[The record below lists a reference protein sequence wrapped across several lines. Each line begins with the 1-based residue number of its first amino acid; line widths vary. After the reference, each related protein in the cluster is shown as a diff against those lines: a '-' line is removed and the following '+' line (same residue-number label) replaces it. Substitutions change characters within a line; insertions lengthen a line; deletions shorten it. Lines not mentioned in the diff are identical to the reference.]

1 MFHLKHSTGT
11 ACLHCNHQYGCPS
24 QMPPTSI
31 SARRTTASLKGQ
43 VALFV
48 IAFLGMAWALA
59 ALAWHDRTAS
69 EHAAGTPPA
78 HGLWLLI
85 TLAGSALVIM
95 AGLGLIRQIRARD
108 AAEQT
113 GRQAQALTAMT
124 LETITDGVVMV
135 DHFGAMVWWNSAF
148 FSVMGIDE
156 TQWLTQPP
164 AAAFAPRAP
173 VVNTLSIHDL
183 APLLDDPAALVRFVD
198 QLTNTTQEHE
208 CRLHLSGGRTL
219 NVRAKL
225 IGTINDRVQSV
236 WTFRD
241 VTQLD
246 DIATANQQAATIFL
260 HSSEG
265 MAVLDH
271 RLRCVS
277 VNPAFETLTHTPGEQ
292 CVGQRIDKLI
302 SAHGNQTLLKPMLKG
317 LREQGGWL
325 GEFDLS
331 TRGGKQF
338 LALLRITSVPGV
350 THQSSRRFI
359 VQFSDVSEQRLHQ
372 QEMWEEAHRDRLT
385 GLANRRSFTEKI
397 ATTMAA
403 PAGDRQPLTALYID
417 VDRFKDI
424 NDTLG
429 HTAGDHLLAELGRRM
444 YTCTPPTALV
454 ARLDGNQFGVLLP
467 NAQAPHDPITI
478 ANDLRSS
485 LSYPYAIHGAPV
497 KITVSMGIAT
507 YPGDASNREDL
518 IRCCEDALR
527 LAKSQ
532 GGDRVQSYTPALH
545 AQSSARAQLLVEM
558 QSALQRE
565 QFELYY
571 QPIIELR
578 TGAVF
583 KAEALIRW
591 NHPQL
596 GMISPAQF
604 IPLAESSGLILD
616 IGDWVIREAMRTA
629 SRLRATSAPGVQI
642 SVNQSPVQFRQD
654 GDRVHQRLAYMQAI
668 ALPAE
673 ALVVEITEGLL
684 LDAGPAVNSSLDAL
698 TQAGIALSMDDFGT
712 GYSSL
717 SYLKKFPLKFL
728 KIDQS
733 FVRDLESDPS
743 DRAVCEAI
751 IVMAHK
757 LGLLVIAEGVE
768 TPWQRNWLITA
779 GCDFGQ
785 GYLFAR
791 PMSERNLDIFL
802 RHQIFSQKHAS

>member
-1 MFHLKHSTGT
+1 MQHSFISTSSKAAALKVQVTVFV
-11 ACLHCNHQYGCPS
+11 AV
-24 QMPPTSI
+24 
-31 SARRTTASLKGQ
+31 SL
-43 VALFV
+43 VL
-48 IAFLGMAWALA
+48 AWALTGLEWIRQVA
-59 ALAWHDRTAS
+59 TELTTDTALSSSYGLLLIASTAS
-69 EHAAGTPPA
+69 V
-78 HGLWLLI
+78 LLI
-85 TLAGSALVIM
+85 AIGVRLV
-95 AGLGLIRQIRARD
+95 RQIRARET
-108 AAEQT
+108 AEQAW
-113 GRQAQALTAMT
+113 RQATMLTANT
-124 LETITDGVVMV
+124 LDTITDGVAML
-135 DHFGAMVWWNSAF
+135 DRFGAILWSNNTF
-148 FSVMGIDE
+148 FSVLGLE
-156 TQWLTQPP
+156 KNEWWPSAAPTPVSASPSTAHQP
-164 AAAFAPRAP
+164 
-173 VVNTLSIHDL
+173 SIHHL
-183 APLLDDPAALVRFVD
+183 ASLLDDPGALEHFVNRVSSAG
-198 QLTNTTQEHE
+198 QQEHK
-208 CRLHLSGGRTL
+208 CTLHLADGRTL
-219 NVRAKL
+219 TVCAKPVSTPDIRVR
-225 IGTINDRVQSV
+225 SV

-241 VTQLD
+241 ITELD
-246 DIATANQQAATIFL
+246 NIATANQQAATIFL

-302 SAHGNQTLLKPMLKG
+302 SAQGNQALLKPMLKG
-317 LREQGGWL
+317 LRDQGGWL

-331 TRGGKQF
+331 TQGGKQF
-338 LALLRITSVPGV
+338 LALLRIISVPGV

-385 GLANRRSFTEKI
+385 GLANRRSFTEKV
-397 ATTMAA
+397 AA
-403 PAGDRQPLTALYID
+403 LLAVPVAERQPLTALYID

-424 NDTLG
+424 NDTMG
-429 HTAGDHLLAELGRRM
+429 HTAGDQLLAELGRRI
-444 YTCTPPTALV
+444 YACTPPVSLI

-467 NAQAPHDPITI
+467 TAQTPHDPIAI
-478 ANDLRSS
+478 ANDLRAS
-485 LSYPYAIHGAPV
+485 LSYPYVINGSQV
-497 KITVSMGIAT
+497 SVTVSIGMAA
-507 YPGDASNREDL
+507 YPADAANREDL

-532 GGDRVQSYTPALH
+532 GGDRLQSYTVELH

-558 QSALQRE
+558 KSALQRE

-616 IGDWVIREAMRTA
+616 IGDWVIREAMRTVC
-629 SRLRATSAPGVQI
+629 RLRATTAPGLQI
-642 SVNQSPVQFRQD
+642 GVNQSPVQFRQD
-654 GDRVHQRLAYMQAI
+654 GDRVHQRLAYMRSI
-668 ALPAE
+668 GLPAE

-684 LDAGPAVNSSLDAL
+684 MDAGPAVNSSLDAL
-698 TQAGIALSMDDFGT
+698 THAGISLSMDDFGT

-768 TPWQRNWLITA
+768 TAWQRNWLVKA

-791 PMSERNLDIFL
+791 PMSERNFDIFL
-802 RHQIFSQKHAS
+802 RHQIFLRTGKDTPTADPAA

>member
-1 MFHLKHSTGT
+1 MPTPSVNTKTAALKV
-11 ACLHCNHQYGCPS
+11 
-24 QMPPTSI
+24 
-31 SARRTTASLKGQ
+31 Q
-43 VALFV
+43 VTLFV
-48 IAFLGMAWALA
+48 LA
-59 ALAWHDRTAS
+59 ALGAAWILTALEWYRS
-69 EHAAGTPPA
+69 AVSVQSTGSAAPTQW
-78 HGLWLLI
+78 WLLFAASAAS
-85 TLAGSALVIM
+85 TLLMGGGVSL
-95 AGLGLIRQIRARD
+95 LRQVRAREVS
-108 AAEQT
+108 EQ
-113 GRQAQALTAMT
+113 AWLHAHALSATT
-124 LETITDGVVMV
+124 LDTITDGVIML
-135 DHFGAMVWWNSAF
+135 DQYGAMVWWNRAF
-148 FSVMGIDE
+148 LGVVGIDASDWP
-156 TQWLTQPP
+156 TQLQAADSSAPGIP
-164 AAAFAPRAP
+164 AAVHA
-173 VVNTLSIHDL
+173 LSIHHLAELLEDP
-183 APLLDDPAALVRFVD
+183 APLEHVLD
-198 QLTNTTQEHE
+198 QLVDTSQEQE
-208 CRLHLSGGRTL
+208 CKLHLTDGRTL
-219 NVRAKL
+219 NVRAKRVGL
-225 IGTINDRVQSV
+225 LDRRVQSV

-246 DIATANQQAATIFL
+246 DIATANQQAAAIFL

-277 VNPAFETLTHTPGEQ
+277 VNPAFETLTHIPGEH
-292 CVGQRIDKLI
+292 CLGERIDKLI
-302 SAHGNQTLLKPMLKG
+302 SAQGNQALLKPMLKG

-338 LALLRITSVPGV
+338 LALLRIVAVPGV
-350 THQSSRRFI
+350 AHQASRRFI

-397 ATTMAA
+397 AMLLAS
-403 PAGDRQPLTALYID
+403 PLEDRQPLTAMYVDI
-417 VDRFKDI
+417 DRFKDI
-424 NDTLG
+424 NDTMG
-429 HTAGDHLLAELGRRM
+429 HAAGDQLLSELGRRM
-444 YTCTPPTALV
+444 YACTPATALV
-454 ARLDGNQFGVLLP
+454 ARLDGNQFGILLP
-467 NAQAPHDPITI
+467 SAQAPNDPVTI
-478 ANDLRSS
+478 ANDLRTS
-485 LSYPYAIHGAPV
+485 LAYPYAISGSQV
-497 KITVSMGIAT
+497 GVTVSIGIAA
-507 YPGDASNREDL
+507 YPEDASNREDL

-532 GGDRVQSYTPALH
+532 GGDRLQSYTSELH
-545 AQSSARAQLLVEM
+545 AQSSARAQLLLEM
-558 QSALQRE
+558 KSALQRE

-578 TGAVF
+578 TGLVH

-604 IPLAESSGLILD
+604 IPLAESSGLILE

-629 SRLRATSAPGVQI
+629 CRLRATSAPSLQI
-642 SVNQSPVQFRQD
+642 GVNQSPVQFRQD
-654 GDRVHQRLAYMQAI
+654 GDRVHQRLAYMQTLG
-668 ALPAE
+668 LPAN

-684 LDAGPAVNSSLDAL
+684 MDAGSAVNSSLDAL
-698 TQAGIALSMDDFGT
+698 TKAGISLSMDDFGT

-768 TPWQRNWLITA
+768 TPWQRNWLIGA

-802 RHQIFSQKHAS
+802 RHQIYSRNNKDDAAPSIGQG